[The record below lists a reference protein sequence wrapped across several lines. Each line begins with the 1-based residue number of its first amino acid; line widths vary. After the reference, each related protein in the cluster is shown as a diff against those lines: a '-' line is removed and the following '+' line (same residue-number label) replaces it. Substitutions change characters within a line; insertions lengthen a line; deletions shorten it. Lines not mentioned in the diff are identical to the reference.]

1 MRWFVGA
8 ITILVISSLFGLSL
22 LVYSMYAL
30 LAIMVASR
38 MLTRYWA
45 QHLSVRRTINRLE
58 VDEGESIAVQ
68 VTVTNSGTLPIPWLL
83 IEDVLPRR
91 ATMHRPPALE
101 TNGDRITLA
110 SLAPRKSKSFYYQ
123 LRCNRRGYFPIGPA
137 MLETGDL
144 FGLYRLFRVLAP
156 PDYLLVLPKVIPL
169 DGFDI
174 ASRRPMGEIKMSHR
188 LFEDPTR
195 IAGVRAYQ
203 AGDPINR
210 VNWAATARTGVLHS
224 KVYEPSSIAG
234 ATILFDFHQ
243 ESFDAKHEPIRSEMA
258 ITLAVAIAGAVQ
270 ETGQQIGLVTNAR
283 DAAERLKRETNQAK
297 EVKSRADARSA
308 AVAEQGNDHLK
319 PQVVSTRR
327 GGEQLT
333 LIRKLLARAE
343 RTDGLTLPEL
353 IAESVSRIP
362 RDATVIAILTET
374 TDETAL
380 ALGNLRRAGFTVT
393 AIVNIFDEYE
403 FAQAA
408 GKLLSEGIRC
418 RQLYNL
424 ENISSICQEQA
435 FSWF

>member
-45 QHLSVRRTINRLE
+45 HHLSVSRTINRLE
-58 VDEGESIAVQ
+58 VDEGESIAVN
-68 VTVTNSGTLPIPWLL
+68 VTVTNSGALPVPWLL
-83 IEDVLPRR
+83 IEDVLPHR

-101 TNGDRITLA
+101 TSGDRITLA

-123 LRCNRRGYFPIGPA
+123 LRCHRRGYFPIGPA

-234 ATILFDFHQ
+234 ATILLDFHQ
-243 ESFDAKHEPIRSEMA
+243 ESFVAKNEPIRSEMA

-283 DAAERLKRETNQAK
+283 DAAERMKRETNQAQ

-308 AVAEQGNDHLK
+308 AVAEQDNDHLK

-327 GGEQLT
+327 GGEQLS

>member
-8 ITILVISSLFGLSL
+8 ILILIVSSLFGLSL

-38 MLTRYWA
+38 LLTKYWA
-45 QHLSVRRTINRLE
+45 RHLTVTRSINRLE
-58 VDEGESIAVQ
+58 AEEGDSIAVN
-68 VTVTNSGTLPIPWLL
+68 VTVTNSGALPIPWLL

-91 ATMHRPPALE
+91 ATLHRPPALE
-101 TNGDRITLA
+101 TSGDRITLA
-110 SLAPRKSKSFYYQ
+110 TLGPRKSKSFYYQ
-123 LRCNRRGYFPIGPA
+123 LRCNRRGYFSIGPA

-156 PDYLLVLPKVIPL
+156 PNYLQVLPKVIPL

-174 ASRRPMGEIKMSHR
+174 ASRRPLGEIKMTHR

-234 ATILFDFHQ
+234 ATILLDFHQ
-243 ESFDAKHEPIRSEMA
+243 ASFAPQHEPIRSEMA
-258 ITLAVAIAGAVQ
+258 IALAVAIAGAVQ
-270 ETGQQIGLVTNAR
+270 ETGQQIGLITNAR
-283 DAAERLKRETNQAK
+283 DAAERMKRETFAS
-297 EVKSRADARSA
+297 EAKSRDEARSA
-308 AVAEQGNDHLK
+308 AAVEKHNDHLV
-319 PQVVSTRR
+319 PQLVQTRR
-327 GGEQLT
+327 GNEQMP
-333 LIRKLLARAE
+333 LIRKMLARAE
-343 RTDGLTLPEL
+343 LTDGLTMPEL
-353 IAESVSRIP
+353 ITETVSRIP
-362 RDATVIAILTET
+362 RDATVIAILTQT
-374 TDETAL
+374 TIETAL
-380 ALGNLRRAGFTVT
+380 ALGNLRRAGYTVT
-393 AIVNIFDEYE
+393 AIVNIYDEYE

-418 RQLYNL
+418 RQLNDL

>member
-8 ITILVISSLFGLSL
+8 ILILVISSLFGLSL

-30 LAIMVASR
+30 LAIMGASR
-38 MLTRYWA
+38 LLTKYWA
-45 QHLSVRRTINRLE
+45 RHLTVSRSINRLE
-58 VDEGESIAVQ
+58 AEEGQSIAIN
-68 VTVTNSGTLPIPWLL
+68 VTVTNSGALPIPWLL

-101 TNGDRITLA
+101 TSGDRITLA
-110 SLAPRKSKSFYYQ
+110 TLGPRKSKSFYYQ

-174 ASRRPMGEIKMSHR
+174 ASRRPMGEIKMTHR

-234 ATILFDFHQ
+234 ATIVLDFHQ
-243 ESFDAKHEPIRSEMA
+243 ASFAPQHEPIRSEMA
-258 ITLAVAIAGAVQ
+258 IALAVAIAGAVQ

-283 DAAERLKRETNQAK
+283 DAAERMKHETFAT
-297 EVKSRADARSA
+297 EAKSRAEARTA
-308 AVAEQGNDHLK
+308 AVTEKHNDHLK
-319 PQVVSTRR
+319 PQLVQTRR
-327 GGEQLT
+327 GNEQMP
-333 LIRKLLARAE
+333 LIRKMLARAE
-343 RTDGLTLPEL
+343 LTDGLTMPEL
-353 IAESVSRIP
+353 ITETVSRIP
-362 RDATVIAILTET
+362 RDATVIAILTQT
-374 TDETAL
+374 TFETAL
-380 ALGNLRRAGFTVT
+380 ALGNLRRAGYTVT
-393 AIVNIFDEYE
+393 AIVNIYDEYE

-408 GKLLSEGIRC
+408 GKLLAEGIRC
-418 RQLYNL
+418 RQLNDL